1 MKNLRL
7 ILFISFIA
15 LHAKTFAQPA
25 ASGGTINFEQNGKHY
40 TAKNI
45 SGTAVVGKDNNGI
58 LTLNFSVA
66 DKERE
71 VSVKFYLRK
80 LGELKPGTIAL
91 AKMDNKANPN
101 FGLFANTPPG
111 DADSNDHDA
120 GAGTAKDVSADS
132 EKGNFTISSVS
143 TSGNQVV
150 LSGSFEFSG
159 KNSIAEG
166 AEKNITVKGT
176 FSKVSL
182 VTFGPH
188 LIKQ

>member
-1 MKNLRL
+1 MKNIRL
-7 ILFISFIA
+7 LLFISLIV
-15 LHAKTFAQPA
+15 LHGKTFAQPA
-25 ASGGTINFEQNGKHY
+25 ASGGTISFEQNGKQY

-45 SGTAVVGKDNNGI
+45 SGTVALGKDNNGI
-58 LTLNFSVA
+58 LTLNCAVD

-71 VSVKFYLRK
+71 VSIKFYLRK
-80 LGELKPGTIAL
+80 LGELKPGKIAL

-101 FGLFANTPPG
+101 FGLFINTPPG
-111 DADSNDHDA
+111 DGDSNDHDA

-132 EKGNFTISSVS
+132 EKGSFTISSVS
-143 TSGNQVV
+143 TNGNQVV

-176 FSKVSL
+176 FNKVSL
-182 VTFGPH
+182 RAFSPH
-188 LIKQ
+188 LLKQ